1 MKNSPLQL
9 ERYYL
14 TELHY
19 EANDALQLNAMP
31 ELTLESVVGIGR
43 HNEDVRR
50 FKVQLKVS
58 FWPVTPDS
66 IPQKGSVTFA
76 GFFAVDP
83 AYPVEKVPMLGALVS
98 TSMGTFSTGYAGFF
112 AVDPAYPVEKVPM
125 LVETN
130 APSVL
135 YGAAR
140 EMFCNLTARGPWGMV
155 ALPSQSL
162 YKSAPKSVEPKAE
175 ATETNQSAPKSRS

>member
-1 MKNSPLQL
+1 MNLRQPVYHPPKMKNSPLQL
-9 ERYYL
+9 ERYYV

-19 EANDALQLNAMP
+19 EANDAVQLKNMP
-31 ELTLESVVGIGR
+31 ELSLESGVGIGR
-43 HNEDVRR
+43 HNEDERR

-58 FWPVTPDS
+58 FWPVTPDL
-66 IPQKGSVTFA
+66 IPQKGSVTFM

-83 AYPVEKVPMLGALVS
+83 AYPIEKA
-98 TSMGTFSTGYAGFF
+98 
-112 AVDPAYPVEKVPM
+112 PM

-140 EMFCNLTARGPWGMV
+140 EIFCNLTARGPWGMV
-155 ALPSQSL
+155 TLPSQSF
-162 YKSAPKSVEPKAE
+162 YKSAPQHIAETDKPTIAEPT
-175 ATETNQSAPKSRS
+175 ATKQT

>member
-1 MKNSPLQL
+1 M
-9 ERYYL
+9 

-19 EANDALQLNAMP
+19 EANDALQLKEMP
-31 ELTLESVVGIGR
+31 QLTLESAVGIGR
-43 HNEDVRR
+43 HNDDERR

-58 FWPVTPDS
+58 FWPVTPDL
-66 IPQKGSVTFA
+66 IPQKGSVTFT

-83 AYPVEKVPMLGALVS
+83 TYPIEKVS
-98 TSMGTFSTGYAGFF
+98 
-112 AVDPAYPVEKVPM
+112 M

-135 YGAAR
+135 FGAAR

-155 ALPSQSL
+155 ALPSQSF
-162 YKSAPKSVEPKAE
+162 YKSAPKPVETKAVGTE
-175 ATETNQSAPKSRS
+175 ASSTAPKS

>member
-1 MKNSPLQL
+1 MKTSPLQL

-19 EANDALQLNAMP
+19 EANDALQLKEMP
-31 ELTLESVVGIGR
+31 ELTLESAVGIGR
-43 HNEDVRR
+43 QSDDERR
-50 FKVQLKVS
+50 FRVQLKVS
-58 FWPVTPDS
+58 FWPVTTDL
-66 IPQKGSVTFA
+66 IPQKGSVTFT
-76 GFFAVDP
+76 GFFAVAP
-83 AYPVEKVPMLGALVS
+83 AYPIEKVA
-98 TSMGTFSTGYAGFF
+98 
-112 AVDPAYPVEKVPM
+112 M

-155 ALPSQSL
+155 ALPSQSF
-162 YKSAPKSVEPKAE
+162 YKSAPKPVEPKAE
-175 ATETNQSAPKSRS
+175 GAAVIPPATKS

>member
-1 MKNSPLQL
+1 MKTSPLQL

-19 EANDALQLNAMP
+19 ETNDALQIKEMP
-31 ELTLESVVGIGR
+31 ELTLESAVGIGR
-43 HNEDVRR
+43 NNEDERR

-58 FWPVTPDS
+58 FGPVAPDL
-66 IPQKGSVTFA
+66 IPQKGSVTFT

-83 AYPVEKVPMLGALVS
+83 AYPIEKVS
-98 TSMGTFSTGYAGFF
+98 
-112 AVDPAYPVEKVPM
+112 M

-155 ALPSQSL
+155 TLPSQSF
-162 YKSAPKSVEPKAE
+162 YKSAPKPVEQKTEVPE
-175 ATETNQSAPKSRS
+175 ATSPIKS

>member
-83 AYPVEKVPMLGALVS
+83 AYPVEKVPML
-98 TSMGTFSTGYAGFF
+98 
-112 AVDPAYPVEKVPM
+112 
-125 LVETN
+125 VETN

-155 ALPSQSL
+155 ALPSQSF

-175 ATETNQSAPKSRS
+175 ATETNQSAPKS

>member
-1 MKNSPLQL
+1 MKTSPLQL

-19 EANDALQLNAMP
+19 ETNDALQLKEMP
-31 ELTLESVVGIGR
+31 ELTLESAVGIGR
-43 HNEDVRR
+43 HNDDERR
-50 FKVQLKVS
+50 FKVQLKVN
-58 FWPVTPDS
+58 FWPVTTDL
-66 IPQKGSVTFA
+66 IAQKGSVTFT

-83 AYPVEKVPMLGALVS
+83 AYPIEKVV
-98 TSMGTFSTGYAGFF
+98 
-112 AVDPAYPVEKVPM
+112 M

-155 ALPSQSL
+155 ALPSQSF
-162 YKSAPKSVEPKAE
+162 YKSAPKPVEPKAE
-175 ATETNQSAPKSRS
+175 GAEVSQAVTQS